1 MKIMNINATAYGATN
16 HGAGNHTFSYAIAV
30 DDSVSPDDV
39 MPLLRDIAK
48 DFCKTEDGKETYED
62 NFKEFNIGDLFQL
75 VPASVFAAHNVIPM
89 TSGHDTIEVD
99 FDEQLVYEDDVYND
113 EEETDG

>member
-1 MKIMNINATAYGATN
+1 MKIVNINATAYGATN
-16 HGAGNHTFSYAIAV
+16 HGAGDRTFSYAIAV

-48 DFCKTEDGKETYED
+48 DFCQSEEGKGIYED

-89 TSGHDTIEVD
+89 TSNYDTIEID
-99 FDEQLVYEDDVYND
+99 FDEQLVEEDDVYD
-113 EEETDG
+113 KEETDG